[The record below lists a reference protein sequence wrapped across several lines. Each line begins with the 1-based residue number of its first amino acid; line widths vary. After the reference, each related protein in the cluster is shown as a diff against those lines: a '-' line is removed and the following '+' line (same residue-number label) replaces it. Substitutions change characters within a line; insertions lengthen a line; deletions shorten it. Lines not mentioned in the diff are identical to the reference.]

1 MKEFI
6 KEAGCGMLILAVLL
20 SFFIWLCWED
30 IGGLY
35 GLLYHLLFV
44 WYFLIL
50 LGVAGLLDA
59 ITRSRQSRWSVK
71 QSALYLLVI
80 TSACLLQVYYLMPWL
95 ES

>member
-59 ITRSRQSRWSVK
+59 ITRSRQSRMAPPHQIQTTGRFCAGQGRV
-71 QSALYLLVI
+71 
-80 TSACLLQVYYLMPWL
+80 
-95 ES
+95 